1 MDWYVSVMLNRAHLA
16 NFVSLLWSISD
27 DDPDIDALDPIKR
40 HVTKTT
46 RERDHFELCLF
57 KQISPCPSRTG
68 SSWPTKLLQSTRHP
82 RGTLPSSQAEQGRIA
97 PGIRVLKQQEAAPS
111 IIMSADMSMHCHKHV
126 MKLK

>member
-1 MDWYVSVMLNRAHLA
+1 MLIQANKSLSEPDRIELA
-16 NFVSLLWSISD
+16 YQTVA
-27 DDPDIDALDPIKR
+27 ID
-40 HVTKTT
+40 
-46 RERDHFELCLF
+46 
-57 KQISPCPSRTG
+57 
-68 SSWPTKLLQSTRHP
+68 RHP